1 MGDKVMREIS
11 KEKTA
16 ATIWLKLEN
25 LYMTKS
31 LVNRLFLKQKLYTLK
46 MPSGKALEDHLND
59 FNKIFLIWKKI
70 EIKLGDEDHALLLL
84 KSLPSEFDS
93 LSDTLI
99 WQGLTV
105 IGESL
110 DYFILKGIKEEVSG
124 KSCGSEEHLKKECH
138 EYKKKKRHGDQRS
151 HNGDAAVVS
160 EGYESDEV
168 MRVSEVSIKPE
179 WVLDSGCTFQC
190 VLTWIGSAHMRKAM
204 EGSAFG
210 KLQKM
215 QALELSG
222 NKLSGVIPTS
232 IGHFSRL
239 FYLGLGENIGAIP
252 LEIFNLSSLTDA
264 LAVSQNSLSGSIPKE
279 VGIIPS
285 SLASLQGLQRLDLSQ
300 NHLFGSIPNVLQN
313 ISSLE
318 YLNVSFNMLDGEV
331 PTEEHPR
338 TLNLDQRLNIIIDVA
353 SALHYLHHECEQPII
368 HCDLKPSNVL
378 LDDDM
383 VAHVNDF
390 GIARLLSTINGT
402 PSKQTST
409 IGIKGTVGNSWLF
422 SSSFGILVLEMLTGR
437 KLTDEIFEDGQNLHN
452 FVENSFPDNILQILD
467 PSLVPNHGEAKFE
480 EENGQNLTPN
490 VEKCLVSLF
499 NIGISCSVESPKER
513 MNMVDVTRELSKTRK
528 TFIVGVE
535 TREEFKSAAEMDTRN
550 KSEHFST
557 ADMKKGI
564 ITFRIDDRIEIK
576 K

>member
-1 MGDKVMREIS
+1 MFGKIPSEIG
-11 KEKTA
+11 
-16 ATIWLKLEN
+16 N
-25 LYMTKS
+25 
-31 LVNRLFLKQKLYTLK
+31 LVNLFVLSILYNHF
-46 MPSGKALEDHLND
+46 E
-59 FNKIFLIWKKI
+59 
-70 EIKLGDEDHALLLL
+70 
-84 KSLPSEFDS
+84 
-93 LSDTLI
+93 
-99 WQGLTV
+99 
-105 IGESL
+105 
-110 DYFILKGIKEEVSG
+110 GI
-124 KSCGSEEHLKKECH
+124 
-138 EYKKKKRHGDQRS
+138 
-151 HNGDAAVVS
+151 
-160 EGYESDEV
+160 
-168 MRVSEVSIKPE
+168 IP
-179 WVLDSGCTFQC
+179 
-190 VLTWIGSAHMRKAM
+190 
-204 EGSAFG
+204 SAFG

-279 VGIIPS
+279 
-285 SLASLQGLQRLDLSQ
+285 
-300 NHLFGSIPNVLQN
+300 
-313 ISSLE
+313 
-318 YLNVSFNMLDGEV
+318 
-331 PTEEHPR
+331 
-338 TLNLDQRLNIIIDVA
+338 
-353 SALHYLHHECEQPII
+353 
-368 HCDLKPSNVL
+368 
-378 LDDDM
+378 
-383 VAHVNDF
+383 
-390 GIARLLSTINGT
+390 
-402 PSKQTST
+402 
-409 IGIKGTVGNSWLF
+409 
-422 SSSFGILVLEMLTGR
+422 
-437 KLTDEIFEDGQNLHN
+437 
-452 FVENSFPDNILQILD
+452 ILD